1 MSKYTTQVRYI
12 CETAANL
19 DQSAGFN
26 DVNTIIANAAPK
38 IFDFAYPIFDE
49 TYRRPLEH
57 KILRHFYTR
66 EIAEETVGL
75 WKLRLQDKLNIIMPY
90 YNRLYNS
97 ELLEF
102 NPLYNV
108 DYQKTG
114 DKTATT
120 DSTDTASKNTTDTI
134 DDETTTATT
143 GTVTDAGTV
152 KNAGTI
158 DDTATSHTSDT
169 ATTTGEKWDLFSDTP
184 QGSIQNVDITNNS
197 YLSNV
202 RKNTD
207 NTTGAT
213 TGSTT
218 FSATKTTNM
227 TDTEN
232 KTKTYDTNVSAVRDY
247 GKSSSETASKTG
259 NVETTDEYAEHVI
272 GKTAGATYS
281 KMLSEFRETFLNIDK
296 MVIDELEVLFF
307 GLWD

>member
-49 TYRRPLEH
+49 TYRRPLEY

-108 DYQKTG
+108 DYQKSG
-114 DKTATT
+114 NKAATS
-120 DSTDTASKNTTDTI
+120 DSTDKASKNTTDTI
-134 DDETTTATT
+134 DDKTTTATT

-152 KNAGTI
+152 KTGGTI
-158 DDTATSHTSDT
+158 GDTATSHTSDT
-169 ATTTGEKWDLFSDTP
+169 ATTTGEKWDLFSETP
-184 QGSIQNVDITNNS
+184 QGTIQNIDITNNS
-197 YLSNV
+197 YLSNA

-207 NTTGAT
+207 NTTGET
-213 TGSTT
+213 TGSNTY
-218 FSATKTTNM
+218 SATKTTNM

-232 KTKTYDTNVSAVRDY
+232 KTKTYDTDVSVVRDY
-247 GKSSSETASKTG
+247 EKNITETTSKTG

-272 GKTAGATYS
+272 GKTAGASYS

-296 MVIDELEVLFF
+296 MIIDELEVLFF